1 MITKQFIN
9 QSYLK
14 KVKKLIVVARKDLY
28 LPKDLII
35 LKYSVPYCIERNQE
49 LMKKIWNWK
58 MLILNIVVVALF
70 IYI

>member
-49 LMKKIWNWK
+49 LMKKIWN
-58 MLILNIVVVALF
+58 
-70 IYI
+70 